1 MGTAGPRRAAV
12 QLDGYLPY
20 IVMCAVIGQP
30 YKAHAYN
37 EGITQ
42 ARDQIHSRDVAVVCF
57 EFYAICDPAK
67 CIIPAAA
74 ENSLSVLETIG
85 TLSEVGFQFEC
96 QVTSQNRTGD
106 HICYGS
112 DLTKVQRTS
121 RTTQAMGTK

>member
-57 EFYAICDPAK
+57 EFLRNLRP
-67 CIIPAAA
+67 
-74 ENSLSVLETIG
+74 G
-85 TLSEVGFQFEC
+85 EVYNPRSGRE
-96 QVTSQNRTGD
+96 
-106 HICYGS
+106 
-112 DLTKVQRTS
+112 
-121 RTTQAMGTK
+121 